1 MKGPVGEEEDL
12 DEMGSP
18 QGSLQAPGSGAHV
31 EESPPRAPQEQA
43 PNQAQQP
50 PNEGS
55 SSPEA
60 LLAED
65 ERSAENAVGLQ
76 DDAQACCIPLFWSA
90 QTVYKPLVK
99 DW

>member
-12 DEMGSP
+12 EDMGSP
-18 QGSLQAPGSGAHV
+18 QGSLQAPGGSATPQD
-31 EESPPRAPQEQA
+31 SPLRALQGQA
-43 PNQAQQP
+43 PEHAAQQQRD
-50 PNEGS
+50 ESS

-76 DDAQACCIPLFWSA
+76 DEAQACLPLS
-90 QTVYKPLVK
+90 
-99 DW
+99 